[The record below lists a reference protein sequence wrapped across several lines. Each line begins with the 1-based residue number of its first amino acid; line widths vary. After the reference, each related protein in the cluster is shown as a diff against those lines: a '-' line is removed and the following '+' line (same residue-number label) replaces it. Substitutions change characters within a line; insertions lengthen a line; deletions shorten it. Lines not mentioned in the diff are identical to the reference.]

1 MIISLSIAFF
11 WILSTGK
18 RYITKVALEDCNL
31 VEEFKAVTCENCRK
45 VRKYVNLC
53 GYHLLCGGF
62 FLVLILALK
71 KMIKMAKWSKVWVS
85 KAWVSNCLD
94 TIVALRDP
102 DLVSRTVVIYVAT
115 VHWTV
120 FIRILSHPSHGF
132 LAEIRN
138 CVEKHQVWN
147 WLSITVLS
155 LICCLTCSCFW

>member
-1 MIISLSIAFF
+1 MSTFVVIICCVVF
-11 WILSTGK
+11 
-18 RYITKVALEDCNL
+18 
-31 VEEFKAVTCENCRK
+31 
-45 VRKYVNLC
+45 
-53 GYHLLCGGF
+53 F

-120 FIRILSHPSHGF
+120 FIRILSHPFHGF
-132 LAEIRN
+132 FCWNQELCWKAPS
-138 CVEKHQVWN
+138 VELVEHHCTQSNLLVDVH
-147 WLSITVLS
+147 LLLIITIQETKGAPELRPT
-155 LICCLTCSCFW
+155 L